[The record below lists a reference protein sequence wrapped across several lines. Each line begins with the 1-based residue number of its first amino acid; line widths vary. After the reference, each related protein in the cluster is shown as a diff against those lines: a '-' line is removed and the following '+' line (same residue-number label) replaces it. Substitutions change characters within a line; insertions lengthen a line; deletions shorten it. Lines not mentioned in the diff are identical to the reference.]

1 MAAKENAMSGA
12 TTNATSN
19 GTTNSSSVLLEET
32 HNGVRIL
39 RLNRPEKKNALSNE
53 LTAAL
58 VHGIE
63 SAASDDAVR
72 VVALMGEAG
81 AFCSGADLSRR
92 KPTDPPPE
100 PAEQTADRVVQLVTG
115 FRVNCEKPVIAGIDG
130 IAIGAG
136 LALAMCADIRMASS
150 RARFHPGY
158 ARAGT
163 SPDCGLS
170 WTLPAA
176 IGREQAMRFFLDP
189 KMHDADAALALGLVG
204 EVVPADGF
212 DQTFIRYC
220 EKVAEVAP
228 LAATQTKR
236 LVSRVGIPDGLE
248 AHLRDE
254 LTYAARG
261 LRSEDGREA
270 VRAIRE
276 KRKPVF
282 TGR

>member
-1 MAAKENAMSGA
+1 M
-12 TTNATSN
+12 TQP
-19 GTTNSSSVLLEET
+19 VLLEET
-32 HNGVRIL
+32 RNGVRIL

-53 LTAAL
+53 LMLALIRGVEEAA
-58 VHGIE
+58 
-63 SAASDDAVR
+63 ADDEVR
-72 VVALMGEAG
+72 VVALTGAGG
-81 AFCSGADLSRR
+81 AFCSGADLSPR

-100 PAEQTADRVVQLVTG
+100 SVEETADRVVQLVTG
-115 FRVNCEKPVIAGIDG
+115 IRVTCEKPVIAGIDG

-136 LALAMCADIRMASS
+136 LALAMCADMRMASS

-158 ARAGT
+158 ARVGT

-176 IGREQAMRFFLDP
+176 IGREPAMRFFLEP
-189 KMHDADAALALGLVG
+189 KMHDADAALALGIVG
-204 EVVPADGF
+204 EVIDADGF
-212 DQTFIRYC
+212 DQAFVAYC
-220 EKVAEVAP
+220 EKIAEIAP

-236 LVSRVGIPDGLE
+236 LVTRIGALDDLE

-270 VRAIRE
+270 RRAMRE

-282 TGR
+282 TGK

>member
-1 MAAKENAMSGA
+1 MTDATAASGP
-12 TTNATSN
+12 
-19 GTTNSSSVLLEET
+19 VLLKET
-32 HNGVRIL
+32 RNGVRFL
-39 RLNRPEKKNALSNE
+39 RMNRPEKKNALSNE
-53 LTAAL
+53 LTSQL
-58 VHGIE
+58 VRGIE
-63 SAASDDAVR
+63 EAASDDAVR
-72 VVALMGEAG
+72 VVALMGEGG

-92 KPTDPPPE
+92 EPGDPLPE
-100 PAEQTADRVVQLVTG
+100 SVEQTADRVVQLVTG
-115 FRVNCEKPVIAGIDG
+115 FRVTCEKPVIAGIDG

-150 RARFHPGY
+150 KALFHPGY
-158 ARAGT
+158 ARAAT

-170 WTLPAA
+170 WTLPAT

-189 KMHDADAALALGLVG
+189 EMHDADTALALGLVG
-204 EVVPADGF
+204 EVVPAEGF
-212 DQTFIRYC
+212 EQTFTAYC
-220 EKVAEVAP
+220 EKIAEIAP

-236 LVSRVGIPDGLE
+236 LISRIGLPDDLE

-254 LTYAARG
+254 LAYAARG
-261 LRSEDGREA
+261 LKSEDGREA